1 MSPYKISASQ
11 LQHSVERKA
20 YAYGISPAV
29 STLLGEYVIEL
40 IKDTYVRHTEKQLV
54 PSPAGQN

>member
-1 MSPYKISASQ
+1 MSPYRISASQ
-11 LQHSVERKA
+11 LQHSIERKA

-40 IKDTYVRHTEKQLV
+40 IKNTYVRHTKKQLV
-54 PSPAGQN
+54 ADATGQS

>member
-11 LQHSVERKA
+11 LQGSIERQA

-40 IKDTYVRHTEKQLV
+40 IKNTYVRPTEKQLV
-54 PSPAGQN
+54 PSPVGQN